1 MNPRLPF
8 LQAKT
13 AALTTSPGVYI
24 MKNQQGKI
32 LYIGKAK
39 NLRNRVTSYF
49 RDHPDH
55 TVKTAKMVSQVYD
68 YDFIVTGSEYEA
80 LVLECSL
87 IKQHQPP
94 YNILLKDD
102 KGYHYIRISKG
113 AYPRITAEVNT
124 DADGEYLGPYM
135 SGFATK
141 QTVNTVNRMFQLP
154 TCTRPFP
161 ESFRKQRPCLNFHI
175 GQCMGVCRGTVS
187 SGVYHEAVAD
197 AVRFI
202 KNGGDK
208 TIPMLEQ
215 RMQQAAENLEFEEAA
230 RLRDRINAIRKA
242 GEHQDIMDAV
252 RVDTDVVGIASSD
265 VSTYI
270 SVLIYRDGRLYDQS
284 SFCISADALSE
295 HPLDDFLPQYY
306 STKTGRDLPKVI
318 LTEDAPTEA
327 ALLTDLLTKRAGH
340 TVSLEQPQKGLRRR
354 LVLMAK
360 QNAGEKLS
368 LQSGRTGKELLA
380 VEELG
385 RVLGLSKPPMRI
397 EAYDISNLSSAAMV
411 AGMVVFEGG
420 RPLKSAYRRFSIK
433 ELDLQNDYAS
443 MQEVIRRRLQEYRTA
458 QENQSET
465 ERALNAFAVLPDLIL
480 LDGGKGHVAAIAP
493 ILEEFKLPIPL
504 YGMVKDQKHRTR
516 AIATN
521 GGEIALRDKQAAFA
535 LLTRI
540 QDEVHRFAITYMK
553 AKHTKTSYA
562 LTLTTVKGVGEKKAQ
577 KLLLTYKTRSQ
588 LKAASVEALAKTA
601 AVSLETAAELHKLIA
616 ELPDDTDTNP
626 SDKGA

>member
-24 MKNQQGKI
+24 MKNEQNKI

-55 TVKTAKMVSQVYD
+55 TLKTAKMVSQVYD

-80 LVLECSL
+80 LILECSL

-102 KGYHYIRISKG
+102 KGYHYIRISDG
-113 AYPRITAEVNT
+113 AFPRITAEVNT
-124 DADGEYLGPYM
+124 DAPGQYLGPYM
-135 SGFATK
+135 SGFTTK
-141 QTVNTVNRMFQLP
+141 QTVNTVNKMFRLP
-154 TCTRPFP
+154 TCTRSFP
-161 ESFRKQRPCLNFHI
+161 DTFRKARPCLNFHI
-175 GQCMGVCRGTVS
+175 GQCMGVCRGNIS
-187 SGVYHEAVAD
+187 AGIYSEAVAD
-197 AVRFI
+197 AVQFI
-202 KNGGDK
+202 KSGGDK
-208 TIPMLEQ
+208 TIPILEQ
-215 RMQQAAENLEFEEAA
+215 RMNEAADRLEFEEAA
-230 RLRDRINAIRKA
+230 RLRDRIAAIRKA
-242 GEHQDIMDAV
+242 GEHQDIMDAIS
-252 RVDTDVVGIASSD
+252 VDTDAVAMVSSGD
-265 VSTYI
+265 VTVI
-270 SVLIYRDGRLYDQS
+270 SVLMYRDGRLSDQAT
-284 SFCISADALSE
+284 FQISADALSE
-295 HPLDDFLPQYY
+295 QPLEDFLPQYY
-306 STKTGRDLPKVI
+306 SSKSGMDLPKLI
-318 LTEDAPTEA
+318 LVEQLPEET
-327 ALLTDLLTKRAGH
+327 ALLTDLLTKRAEH
-340 TVSLEQPQKGLRRR
+340 AVSLEQPQKGLRHR
-354 LVLMAK
+354 LLMKAK

-368 LQSGRTGKELLA
+368 IQAGRTGKELLA

-385 RVLGLSKPPMRI
+385 RVLGLSRPPMRI

-420 RPLKSAYRRFSIK
+420 RPLKSAYRRFSVK
-433 ELDLQNDYAS
+433 ELDLQNDYGS

-458 QENQSET
+458 MEQQSET
-465 ERALNAFAVLPDLIL
+465 ERALNAFAALPDLIL

-493 ILEEFKLPIPL
+493 ILEEFGLPIPL

-553 AKHTKTSYA
+553 TKHSKTSYA
-562 LTLTTVKGVGEKKAQ
+562 LTLTKVKGIGEKKAQ
-577 KLLLTYKTRSQ
+577 KLLLTYKTRAQ
-588 LKAASVEALAKTA
+588 LKAATPEQLAQTA
-601 AVSLETAAELHKLIA
+601 GINAETAAELHRFIA
-616 ELPDDTDTNP
+616 ELPDE
-626 SDKGA
+626 

>member
-24 MKNQQGKI
+24 MKNEQNKI

-80 LVLECSL
+80 LILECSL

-102 KGYHYIRISKG
+102 KGYHYIRISDG
-113 AYPRITAEVNT
+113 AFPRITAEVNT
-124 DADGEYLGPYM
+124 DAPGQYLGPYM
-135 SGFATK
+135 SGFTTK
-141 QTVNTVNRMFQLP
+141 QTVNTVNKMFRLP
-154 TCTRPFP
+154 TCTRSFP
-161 ESFRKQRPCLNFHI
+161 DTFRKARPCLNFHI
-175 GQCMGVCRGTVS
+175 GQCMGVCRGNIS
-187 SGVYHEAVAD
+187 AGIYSEAVAD
-197 AVRFI
+197 AVQFI
-202 KNGGDK
+202 KSGGDK
-208 TIPMLEQ
+208 TIPILEQ
-215 RMQQAAENLEFEEAA
+215 RMNEAADRLEFEEAA
-230 RLRDRINAIRKA
+230 RLRDRIAAIRKA
-242 GEHQDIMDAV
+242 GEHQDIMDAIS
-252 RVDTDVVGIASSD
+252 VDTDAVAMVSSGD
-265 VSTYI
+265 VTVI
-270 SVLIYRDGRLYDQS
+270 SVLMYRDGRLSDQAT
-284 SFCISADALSE
+284 FQISADALSE
-295 HPLDDFLPQYY
+295 QPLDDFLPQYY
-306 STKTGRDLPKVI
+306 SSKSGMDLPKLI
-318 LTEDAPTEA
+318 LVEQLPEET
-327 ALLTDLLTKRAGH
+327 ALLTDLLTKRAEH
-340 TVSLEQPQKGLRRR
+340 AVSLEQPQKGLRHR
-354 LVLMAK
+354 LLMKAK

-368 LQSGRTGKELLA
+368 IQAGRTGKELLA

-385 RVLGLSKPPMRI
+385 RVLGLSRPPMRI

-420 RPLKSAYRRFSIK
+420 RPLKSAYRRFSVK
-433 ELDLQNDYAS
+433 ELDLQNDYGS

-458 QENQSET
+458 MEQQSET
-465 ERALNAFAVLPDLIL
+465 ERALNAFAALPDLIL

-493 ILEEFKLPIPL
+493 ILEEFGLPIPL

-553 AKHTKTSYA
+553 TKHSKTSYA
-562 LTLTTVKGVGEKKAQ
+562 LTLTKVKGIGEKKAQ
-577 KLLLTYKTRSQ
+577 KLLLTYKTRAQ
-588 LKAASVEALAKTA
+588 LKAATPEQLAQTA
-601 AVSLETAAELHKLIA
+601 GINAETAAELHRFIA
-616 ELPDDTDTNP
+616 ELPDE
-626 SDKGA
+626 

>member
-24 MKNQQGKI
+24 MKNEQNKI

-80 LVLECSL
+80 LILECSL

-102 KGYHYIRISKG
+102 KGYHYIRISDG
-113 AYPRITAEVNT
+113 AFPRITAEVNT
-124 DADGEYLGPYM
+124 DAPGQYLGPYM
-135 SGFATK
+135 SGFTTK
-141 QTVNTVNRMFQLP
+141 QTVNTVNKMFRLP
-154 TCTRPFP
+154 TCTRSFP
-161 ESFRKQRPCLNFHI
+161 DTFRKARPCLNFHI
-175 GQCMGVCRGTVS
+175 GQCMGVCRGNIS
-187 SGVYHEAVAD
+187 AGIYSEAVAD
-197 AVRFI
+197 AVQFI
-202 KNGGDK
+202 KSGGDK
-208 TIPMLEQ
+208 TIPILEQ
-215 RMQQAAENLEFEEAA
+215 RMNEAADRLEFEEAA
-230 RLRDRINAIRKA
+230 RLRDRIAAIRKA
-242 GEHQDIMDAV
+242 GEHQDIMDAIS
-252 RVDTDVVGIASSD
+252 VDTDAVAMVSSGD
-265 VSTYI
+265 VTVI
-270 SVLIYRDGRLYDQS
+270 SVLMYRDGRLSDQAT
-284 SFCISADALSE
+284 FQISADALSE
-295 HPLDDFLPQYY
+295 QPLEDFLPQYY
-306 STKTGRDLPKVI
+306 SSKSGMDLPKLI
-318 LTEDAPTEA
+318 LVEQIPEET
-327 ALLTDLLTKRAGH
+327 ALLTDLLTKRAEH
-340 TVSLEQPQKGLRRR
+340 AVSLEQPQKGLRHR
-354 LVLMAK
+354 LLMKAK

-368 LQSGRTGKELLA
+368 IQAGRTGKELLA

-385 RVLGLSKPPMRI
+385 RVLGLSRPPMRI

-420 RPLKSAYRRFSIK
+420 RPLKSAYRRFSVK
-433 ELDLQNDYAS
+433 ELDLQNDYGS

-458 QENQSET
+458 MEQQSET
-465 ERALNAFAVLPDLIL
+465 ERALNAFAALPDLIL

-493 ILEEFKLPIPL
+493 ILEEFGLPIPL

-553 AKHTKTSYA
+553 TKHSKTSYA
-562 LTLTTVKGVGEKKAQ
+562 LTLTKVKGIGEKKAQ
-577 KLLLTYKTRSQ
+577 KLLLTYKTRAQ
-588 LKAASVEALAKTA
+588 LKAATPEQLAQTA
-601 AVSLETAAELHKLIA
+601 GINAETAAELHRFIA
-616 ELPDDTDTNP
+616 ELPDE
-626 SDKGA
+626 

>member
-24 MKNQQGKI
+24 MKNEQNKI

-80 LVLECSL
+80 LILECSL

-102 KGYHYIRISKG
+102 KGYHYIRISDG
-113 AYPRITAEVNT
+113 AFPRITAEVST
-124 DADGEYLGPYM
+124 DAPGQYLGPYM
-135 SGFATK
+135 SGFTTK
-141 QTVNTVNRMFQLP
+141 QTVNTVNKMFRLP
-154 TCTRPFP
+154 TCTRSFP
-161 ESFRKQRPCLNFHI
+161 DTFRKARPCLNFHI
-175 GQCMGVCRGTVS
+175 GQCMGVCRGNIS
-187 SGVYHEAVAD
+187 AGIYSEAVAD
-197 AVRFI
+197 AVQFI
-202 KNGGDK
+202 KSGGDK
-208 TIPMLEQ
+208 TIPILEQ
-215 RMQQAAENLEFEEAA
+215 RMNEAADRLEFEEAA
-230 RLRDRINAIRKA
+230 RLRDRIAAIRKA
-242 GEHQDIMDAV
+242 GEHQDIMDAIS
-252 RVDTDVVGIASSD
+252 VDTDAVAMVSSGD
-265 VSTYI
+265 VTVI
-270 SVLIYRDGRLYDQS
+270 SVLMYRDGRLSDQAT
-284 SFCISADALSE
+284 FQISADALSE
-295 HPLDDFLPQYY
+295 QPLDEFLPQYY
-306 STKTGRDLPKVI
+306 SSKSGMDLPKLI
-318 LTEDAPTEA
+318 LVEQLPEET
-327 ALLTDLLTKRAGH
+327 ALLTDLLTKRAEH
-340 TVSLEQPQKGLRRR
+340 TVSLEQPQKGLRHR
-354 LVLMAK
+354 LLMKAK

-368 LQSGRTGKELLA
+368 IQAGRTGKELLA

-385 RVLGLSKPPMRI
+385 RVLGLSRPPMRI

-420 RPLKSAYRRFSIK
+420 RPLKSAYRRFSVK
-433 ELDLQNDYAS
+433 ELDLQNDYGS

-458 QENQSET
+458 MEQQSET
-465 ERALNAFAVLPDLIL
+465 ERALNAFATLPDLIL

-493 ILEEFKLPIPL
+493 ILEEFGLPIPL

-553 AKHTKTSYA
+553 TKHSKTSYA
-562 LTLTTVKGVGEKKAQ
+562 LTLTKVKGIGEKKAQ
-577 KLLLTYKTRSQ
+577 KLLLTYKTRAQ
-588 LKAASVEALAKTA
+588 LKAATPEQLAQTA
-601 AVSLETAAELHKLIA
+601 GINAETAAELHRFIA
-616 ELPDDTDTNP
+616 ELPDE
-626 SDKGA
+626 